1 MHGDSNT
8 VCLNLLKVE
17 NFSDHEWSCCTTCNE
32 DMDKGVLMVELSL
45 LIPHS
50 FRILDKSDQISGHIF

>member
-17 NFSDHEWSCCTTCNE
+17 NFSDHEWSYCTTCIE
-32 DMDKGVLMVELSL
+32 DMNKGVHMV
-45 LIPHS
+45 
-50 FRILDKSDQISGHIF
+50 